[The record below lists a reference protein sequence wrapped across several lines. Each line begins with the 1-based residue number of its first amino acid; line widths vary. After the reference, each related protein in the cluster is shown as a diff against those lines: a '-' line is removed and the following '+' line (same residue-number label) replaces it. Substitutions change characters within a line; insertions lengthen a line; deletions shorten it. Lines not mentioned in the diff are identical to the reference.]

1 VRGTFAVVW
10 VRRGIAV
17 GFIEFYPARKD
28 RLPDWKSVGF
38 KQAHLYQRLP
48 TTPIYQA
55 VAIYCEG

>member
-1 VRGTFAVVW
+1 MVW